1 MKPGEYKKLKEIK
14 VHLNEIINKYHLN
27 DNADFIE
34 LQKEIRYLMNWHLF
48 NDYKTSLKDA
58 AIIEELTR
66 NRHTE
71 FIEYMDNFVKK
82 YEHIYDTKKC

>member
-14 VHLNEIINKYHLN
+14 VHLYKLINKYHLN
-27 DNADFIE
+27 GNADFIE
-34 LQKEIRYLMNWHLF
+34 LQREIRYLMNWHLF
-48 NDYKTSLKDA
+48 NDYKASLNDA
-58 AIIEELTR
+58 AVIEELTR

-82 YEHIYDTKKC
+82 YEHIYG